1 MLNIGGTLGVLPF
14 TGVPV
19 PLISYGGTSLIA
31 TLAAIGLVLSVGT
44 YGGQALRAADPARST
59 ARKHGAQHGPQAG
72 KRPQAAA
79 RPATAAAA
87 RARRRRAM

>member
-1 MLNIGGTLGVLPF
+1 MLPF

-44 YGGQALRAADPARST
+44 YGAHPLVAPEPARKKSRKPT
-59 ARKHGAQHGPQAG
+59 APRRAPA
-72 KRPQAAA
+72 RPPAAA
-79 RPATAAAA
+79 RPAQAGAV

>member
-1 MLNIGGTLGVLPF
+1 MLPF

-44 YGGQALRAADPARST
+44 YGGQALRGAR
-59 ARKHGAQHGPQAG
+59 ARAQAVAQAG
-72 KRPQAAA
+72 RRDAA
-79 RPATAAAA
+79 RRRAHRRQRARPRAGAA